1 VFKRYAPPVLV
12 TLLMVATGIA
22 FAVTEHLKLEPAPIK
37 STHVTKDFSP
47 TCGCNTSKAVVA
59 FALRRSDRVTIS
71 VVDPAD
77 NDREIRILLGAEN
90 RPAGRL
96 RVVWDGRND
105 AGRLAPNG
113 NYQVLVHLELSR
125 RRIIL
130 PNIIRL
136 DTQLPKIT
144 RVSFSSH
151 TISPDG
157 DHVKDVLHISYHL
170 SERARI
176 LLYVDGKLA
185 ERTRYRAGRS
195 GKFDWKGGLDGQTLT
210 GWHDLTLQAVDLVGN
225 DSAETDPIPVRVRIL
240 NLKPARVRVAAG
252 KPFRLAISTD
262 RKSVRWHFNGKFGL
276 AQSRSLLLRAPAAPG
291 RYRAVVRSG
300 PYRASALVVVR

>member
-1 VFKRYAPPVLV
+1 
-12 TLLMVATGIA
+12 MVATGIA

-136 DTQLPKIT
+136 DTQVPKIT

-185 ERTRYRAGRS
+185 EQTRYRAGRS

-240 NLKPARVRVAAG
+240 NLKPARIRVAAG
-252 KPFRLAISTD
+252 KTFRLAISTD
-262 RKSVRWHFNGKFGL
+262 RKSVRWHFNGKFEL